1 VKQFWEAWYAEH
13 AVYTGE
19 GVCRTG
25 NTSEKEKLYYTITKK
40 GKAIPEETAV
50 KTLSPTYILRANFIN

>member
-1 VKQFWEAWYAEH
+1 MQTCCIYWGRSVQDS
-13 AVYTGE
+13 
-19 GVCRTG
+19 